1 MDKNTW
7 IGFLLIAA
15 IIVGFSMLNRPSAE
29 EMAERQRIQDSIRVA
44 QQIEAEAQQLS
55 HEISAQLPQAGNEV
69 TDALSDTMAR
79 QALQDRI
86 AATYGPFAPA
96 AQGEEKS
103 TVLENSKI
111 RLHIANR
118 GGRVERVELKEYKA
132 YGDTVNP
139 LCLFRGDEASLAFT
153 LITANNRILST
164 DQLYFVPV
172 VNTVAKNDSYE
183 SQSETALPRQTV
195 TMRLLSTVE
204 DAYIDFIYTLMD
216 DDYMVDFVIRPH
228 NVQYILAQNINSLE
242 MKWRQMIPQQERGRK
257 FEERYARLQYMLV
270 GGDIEELSEQKHDT
284 QRETARIRWIGYK
297 DQFFSTVLIADNA
310 LTSAEFESTPQD
322 AYTHYIK
329 QYDTKASVDLDLTG
343 HNPTAFRWYF
353 GPNHYNTLK
362 AYDEDLPDE
371 QRLHLKEL
379 VPLGW
384 KIVAWI
390 NKILVIPMFDLFM
403 GWGLHIGIVILLM
416 TLVIKLIILPFV
428 FASYRSSAKMRVL
441 KPQIDEIN
449 AKFPPEKMQER
460 QQATMALYQRAG
472 VSPMSG
478 CLPMLFQF
486 PVLMAMFWFFP
497 TAIELRGQ
505 SLWWAEDLST
515 YDAILTWDTPI
526 PLFGDHLS
534 LFCLIMTVANFGYTF
549 ITMQQQSTDP
559 NMKFMKWMMYL
570 MPLMF
575 LFIFNDYAA
584 GLSYYYTVSLGFTIL
599 QTMIFRWSIDDK
611 KLLAQM
617 EANAKKRASQ
627 PKSGLMARL
636 EKMQQEQQRLA
647 REQAKQQ
654 AKKYR

>member
-29 EMAERQRIQDSIRVA
+29 EMAERQRIQDSIRIA
-44 QQIEAEAQQLS
+44 QQMEAEAQQLS
-55 HEISAQLPQAGNEV
+55 QEISAQIMNDSTSVSSGQS
-69 TDALSDTMAR
+69 DAEAQES
-79 QALQDRI
+79 LQSRI
-86 AATYGPFAPA
+86 AAAYGSFAPA
-96 AQGEEKS
+96 AQGEEQ
-103 TVLENSKI
+103 TTILENSKL

-118 GGRVERVELKEYKA
+118 GGRIERAELKEYKA

-139 LCLFRGDEASLAFT
+139 LCLFSGDEASLAFT
-153 LITANNRILST
+153 IITANNRILST
-164 DQLYFVPV
+164 DQLYFEPV
-172 VNTVAKNDSYE
+172 RE
-183 SQSETALPRQTV
+183 SSVIGNASDRQIL
-195 TMRLLSTVE
+195 TMRLKTDVE
-204 DAYIDFIYTLMD
+204 DAYIDFIYTMSPD
-216 DDYMVDFVIRPH
+216 EYMIDFVISPH
-228 NVQYILAQNINSLE
+228 NVQYVLAQNVNSLE
-242 MKWRQMIPQQERGRK
+242 LKWRQLIPQHERGRK
-257 FEERYARLQYMLV
+257 FEERYARLQYMLA
-270 GGDIEELSEQKHDT
+270 GGDIEELSESKADSK
-284 QRETARIRWIGYK
+284 RETARIRWIGYK
-297 DQFFSTVLIADNA
+297 DQFFSTVLIADTP
-310 LTSAEFESTPQD
+310 LSSAEFESVPQD
-322 AYTHYIK
+322 AYTRYVKHYE
-329 QYDTKASVDLDLTG
+329 TKASVDFDLTG
-343 HNPTAFRWYF
+343 QNITAFRWYF

-362 AYDEDLPDE
+362 AYDDNLPNE
-371 QRLHLKEL
+371 LKLHLKEL

-449 AKFPPEKMQER
+449 AKYPPEKMQER
-460 QQATMALYQRAG
+460 QQATMALYSRAG
-472 VSPMSG
+472 VTPMSG

-526 PLFGDHLS
+526 WLLGDHLS

-559 NMKFMKWMMYL
+559 NMRFMKWMMYL

-584 GLSYYYTVSLGFTIL
+584 GLSYYYTLSLGFTIL

-617 EANAKKRASQ
+617 EENAKKRASK